1 MTRIIRLFIAAA
13 FLLPAALAA
22 QTAVVNIASVN
33 RAPAA
38 PPTTLDS
45 AISRLQDFLNRYPA
59 SPLRPNALLQLG
71 ELLVRQADTVF
82 AQSQRSAGVAV
93 ARVDTARAPAAA
105 TPTSSGSPIAPDY
118 SAAIAR
124 SSSIGIQTSSRSTP
138 PRTHSAR
145 CTRPNNGGPTPRACS
160 SASRR

>member
-13 FLLPAALAA
+13 FLLPAALTA
-22 QTAVVNIASVN
+22 QTAVVNVASVN

-45 AISRLQDFLNRYPA
+45 AISRLQDFLTRYPT

-82 AQSQRSAGVAV
+82 AESQRAGGNA
-93 ARVDTARAPAAA
+93 ARPDSSRATATPLAPAVRPSNTASAKTNTNAA
-105 TPTSSGSPIAPDY
+105 GSSGAIAPE
-118 SAAIAR
+118 
-124 SSSIGIQTSSRSTP
+124 
-138 PRTHSAR
+138 
-145 CTRPNNGGPTPRACS
+145 
-160 SASRR
+160 

>member
-1 MTRIIRLFIAAA
+1 MTRIIRLSTAAA
-13 FLLPAALAA
+13 FLLPAALTA
-22 QTAVVNIASVN
+22 QTAVVNVASVN

-93 ARVDTARAPAAA
+93 GRGRPPHPAPPRRPTPHGGPPGTAC
-105 TPTSSGSPIAPDY
+105 
-118 SAAIAR
+118 SAA
-124 SSSIGIQTSSRSTP
+124 P
-138 PRTHSAR
+138 
-145 CTRPNNGGPTPRACS
+145 
-160 SASRR
+160 

>member
-13 FLLPAALAA
+13 FLLPAALTA
-22 QTAVVNIASVN
+22 QTAVVNVASVN

-45 AISRLQDFLNRYPA
+45 AISRLQDFLNRYPS

-82 AQSQRSAGVAV
+82 AQGQRTAGVASG
-93 ARVDTARAPAAA
+93 ADSTRAAPPTAPAARPSTAPPAPA
-105 TPTSSGSPIAPDY
+105 TTTTSAAAGGAPIAPDY

-124 SSSIGIQTSSRSTP
+124 
-138 PRTHSAR
+138 
-145 CTRPNNGGPTPRACS
+145 
-160 SASRR
+160 

>member
-1 MTRIIRLFIAAA
+1 MTRITRLFIAATLA
-13 FLLPAALAA
+13 LPAALQA
-22 QTAVVNIASVN
+22 QTPAMTVANTT
-33 RAPAA
+33 RATAA
-38 PPTTLDS
+38 PPAALDS

-105 TPTSSGSPIAPDY
+105 TSTTSGSPIAPDY

-124 SSSIGIQTSSRSTP
+124 YEELVNRY
-138 PRTHSAR
+138 
-145 CTRPNNGGPTPRACS
+145 
-160 SASRR
+160 

>member
-13 FLLPAALAA
+13 FLLPAALTA
-22 QTAVVNIASVN
+22 QTAVVNVASVN

-93 ARVDTARAPAAA
+93 ARGRPDGGAGAAAPARRGGPRAPA
-105 TPTSSGSPIAPDY
+105 G
-118 SAAIAR
+118 
-124 SSSIGIQTSSRSTP
+124 
-138 PRTHSAR
+138 
-145 CTRPNNGGPTPRACS
+145 
-160 SASRR
+160 